1 VIVWAPIVPA
11 VILLAVRSLMWA
23 ESISVVA
30 VEAVNAVQEERL
42 PLVSTLLTLPKYNF
56 SVVCWVAA
64 PVLTFTVIW
73 LVVFCETSSEITF
86 DAENPGYQGL
96 CVGQERILRTRLADA
111 FGQINFIQIPTK
123 I

>member
-42 PLVSTLLTLPKYNF
+42 PLVSTLLTLPK
-56 SVVCWVAA
+56 VCWVAA